1 MHISQNVKLLPKV
14 STSPHLHILPAK
26 PNPNLS
32 SCQFKGI
39 MHLYVALGHI
49 SNEGGGC
56 LIKCIMLVQFFF
68 FFMITEYKYRRA
80 IFIPLGCGSPGVCV
94 CGQMRVYKVKPLE
107 WTTLITHMQTP
118 TQHQFTGMSRRALLL
133 CAFFM
138 VFAFSPNVEHW

>member
-68 FFMITEYKYRRA
+68 FSLWSQNTNIEGQFLFHWA
-80 IFIPLGCGSPGVCV
+80 VGAQVCV
-94 CGQMRVYKVKPLE
+94 CVGRWGFTKSNPWNEQPSSHICKHQLSISSLE
-107 WTTLITHMQTP
+107 CHAVHFCCVPFLWFLHFHQT
-118 TQHQFTGMSRRALLL
+118 
-133 CAFFM
+133 
-138 VFAFSPNVEHW
+138 